1 MQSIVRNALVPPAE
15 DDACWELFHENSKTE
30 AHARPPANDYVRARM
45 AEQALALPYLG
56 YPTVMLP
63 PPAMLSVP
71 LGAVVRRRVTG
82 RTMTSCPLTLE
93 QLSTLLF
100 HAYGETRDN
109 ADTPFPRPFRTV
121 PSGGALYPLD
131 LILHSARVE
140 GLAPGFHYYDPTG
153 HALRTIRRG
162 DQTHKLSNCF
172 VQRELPLDSSLQLFM
187 TAFFERSTF
196 KYADRGYRFVLLEA
210 GHVAQNLNLCAAAL
224 GLAATCVGGY
234 FDREIDALLDLD
246 GVTRSTV
253 YAQVIGASG
262 DSEDWTHW

>member
-1 MQSIVRNALVPPAE
+1 MRSIVKNALVPPAQ

-30 AHARPPANDYVRARM
+30 AHGRPPSNEFVRARM

-56 YPTVMLP
+56 YPSIVLP
-63 PPAMLSVP
+63 PAGNLAMP
-71 LGAVVRRRVTG
+71 IGTAVRRRVTG
-82 RTMTSCPLTLE
+82 RTMSSGPLSLE
-93 QLSTLLF
+93 QISTLLF

-131 LILHSARVE
+131 LIIHSARID
-140 GLAPGFHYYDPTG
+140 GLVPGFHYYDPTS
-153 HALRTIRRG
+153 HSLRLVRRG
-162 DQTHKLSNCF
+162 DQTNKLSGCF
-172 VQRELPLDSSLQLFM
+172 VQRELPLDSSVQLFM

-196 KYADRGYRFVLLEA
+196 KYADRGYRFVLIEA
-210 GHVAQNLNLCAAAL
+210 GHVAQNLNLAAAAM

-234 FDREIDALLDLD
+234 FDREIDALLELD

-253 YAQVIGASG
+253 YAQAIGTSG
-262 DSEDWTHW
+262 TSEDWTHW